1 MPDDFASACPA
12 WPRWPS
18 RPGETSTGTS
28 RRSPGR
34 SAGTRRR
41 RGRRTAAHGE
51 VPPRPARRG
60 GAARRPS
67 FRRLTGRTGPGAGRP
82 TKLYRPSTEE
92 VAVSVPERHYDLAG
106 QLMAAAIE
114 SATTGGTDVVA
125 ELHRA
130 AAQHGGT
137 LGRGSDPAD
146 RRPDE
151 SHPAPGRGRPDARRA
166 RVPAAPGRRR
176 PHADELPLPRPGSG
190 PHTARLRHEP
200 RSVGPGGRGC
210 RADGDARPGAGPLLR
225 GAVGRPLR
233 RLVLRRQLAVPARR
247 HVDEGAPRFDND
259 RREREE
265 LSTPPVTKPGSG
277 AIVVMSA
284 LLVVGQGRTRCGRR
298 RTGQG
303 RACCCRLL
311 LGHYVE
317 ARARWTPARPTNR
330 LEGSLLAPV
339 INGVRPGGRATAI
352 QHPCHY
358 SCVRGRTRCNSG
370 DAFTAGVMTD
380 RARPADDESGKSRA
394 GR

>member
-1 MPDDFASACPA
+1 MPRHTAKFHLDKLVEEGLLDTEFQRLSG
-12 WPRWPS
+12 RR
-18 RPGETSTGTS
+18 RPG
-28 RRSPGR
+28 RRATDQAVPAVGAGGGGHPARTPLRPGR
-34 SAGTRRR
+34 PAD
-41 RGRRTAAHGE
+41 GRRPSTS
-51 VPPRPARRG
+51 PPRPAG
-60 GAARRPS
+60 PTSSPS
-67 FRRLTGRTGPGAGRP
+67 CTA
-82 TKLYRPSTEE
+82 
-92 VAVSVPERHYDLAG
+92 
-106 QLMAAAIE
+106 
-114 SATTGGTDVVA
+114 
-125 ELHRA
+125 A

-137 LGRGSDPAD
+137 LGRGSDPRTGARTSRT
-146 RRPDE
+146 RRL
-151 SHPAPGRGRPDARRA
+151 AAVGADARRA
-166 RVPAAPGRRR
+166 RVRAAPWTAT
-176 PHADELPLPRPGSG
+176 PHAGELPLPRPGPG
-190 PHTARLRHEP
+190 PHRARLRDEP
-200 RSVGPGGRGC
+200 RAVGPGRRPGV
-210 RADGDARPGAGPLLR
+210 RALTAPARPGRRTAAAWCCRPTTPAASSSTPACGPRPTAR
-225 GAVGRPLR
+225 GR
-233 RLVLRRQLAVPARR
+233 
-247 HVDEGAPRFDND
+247 GAPRFDND

-284 LLVVGQGRTRCGRR
+284 LLVVGQGRARCGRR

-339 INGVRPGGRATAI
+339 INGVRPGGRAIAI

-370 DAFTAGVMTD
+370 DAFTAGVMTY